1 MAPQETKINMPG
13 VASGQEITATP
24 TGEGFTSEERVRLTL
39 QGASSK
45 VSNYK
50 GWGASLVQKD
60 VQIVSASTNPGRVVF
75 RFKIQPE
82 HCNRL
87 GNMHGG
93 CTATIFDICTT
104 CALAPIAK
112 EGFWAYSGVT
122 RTLSVTYLRPIPE
135 GETVLIEAEVVH
147 AGKRLCALKG
157 VMKRESDGAVLT
169 TCEHGKASID
179 PEVSKL

>member
-1 MAPQETKINMPG
+1 MAPQKMKINMPG
-13 VASGQEITATP
+13 VASGKEISGSP
-24 TGEGFTSEERVRLTL
+24 TGEGFTSEERVRLML
-39 QGASSK
+39 QGSISED
-45 VSNYK
+45 SNYE
-50 GWGASLVQKD
+50 GWGAHLFQRD
-60 VQIVSASTNPGRVVF
+60 IQIVSASTDPGRVVF
-75 RFKIQPE
+75 RFKIQAE

-87 GNMHGG
+87 GNLHGG

-112 EGFWAYSGVT
+112 EGFWAYAGVT